1 MMLRRS
7 PLEGILLHFEKLKGG
22 VKVSYQWCNDSF
34 QFAFIGSKYVSL
46 DSFTVA
52 SFVQFD
58 MQHRGVGM

>member
-46 DSFTVA
+46 GSFTVA

-58 MQHRGVGM
+58 MQHRGVGV